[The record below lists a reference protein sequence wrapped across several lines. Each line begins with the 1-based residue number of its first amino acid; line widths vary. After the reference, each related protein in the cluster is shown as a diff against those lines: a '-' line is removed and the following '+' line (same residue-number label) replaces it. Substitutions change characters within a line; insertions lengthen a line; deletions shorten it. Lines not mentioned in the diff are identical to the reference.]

1 MDEHEI
7 RARLKE
13 VGRCKSATELKEP
26 FPPNS
31 SYNEIA
37 RTAYLRFDKTKEEKQ
52 CHRNSTTEKKSK
64 TS

>member
-13 VGRCKSATELKEP
+13 IGRCKSATELKEP
-26 FPPNS
+26 YPLNH

-37 RTAYLRFDKTKEEKQ
+37 RTAYLRFGKQKTKEENQ
-52 CHRNSTTEKKSK
+52 WHRNSTIGGRS
-64 TS
+64 

>member
-7 RARLKE
+7 KARLKDI
-13 VGRCKSATELKEP
+13 GRCKSATELIEP
-26 FPPNS
+26 YPMNS

-52 CHRNSTTEKKSK
+52 CHRNSTTGKRSK